1 MAVNG
6 VAGVNIHCDAWYW
19 QTLPFET
26 RFHSDVHSFNH
37 GDRVSPALTIML
49 PQAVAALA
57 LALCT
62 FSMGPTL
69 RGRMLAERA
78 TCLAPA
84 AHPST
89 TARAHRP
96 RMMSG
101 GTRGLSAME
110 QAGMF
115 KDSSER
121 RGNARGGGRGGA
133 RGGGRGGARG
143 SRGRGGGLSGADVST
158 VLSSAAPSAGRPR
171 EYADES
177 APYRARPVQAGD
189 GKLGRKAIEQAANDA
204 AVEAKLAA
212 DASFFWECVQ
222 KRQAGVDV
230 TGCSGS
236 APRPRDAEALFGG
249 RAAWDAV
256 GMGQYDIIPVTRT
269 GAGADEAAVPPLG
282 ADFSFSAPVAAGR
295 STASPALPEFTLQNL
310 KRPDRMRI
318 QSPTPIQRHCV
329 PLALASLDLM
339 ACAQTGS
346 GKTVAFLLPL
356 LARIAAD
363 TTVSSIGPS
372 ISSPPVLAPT
382 GRGSGVRIGPS
393 SNDEALMPLK
403 ASEGLG

>member
-1 MAVNG
+1 
-6 VAGVNIHCDAWYW
+6 
-19 QTLPFET
+19 
-26 RFHSDVHSFNH
+26 
-37 GDRVSPALTIML
+37 ML

-78 TCLAPA
+78 NCLAPA

-101 GTRGLSAME
+101 GRRGLSAME

-121 RGNARGGGRGGA
+121 RGNARGGGRGG
-133 RGGGRGGARG
+133 GRGGARG
-143 SRGRGGGLSGADVST
+143 SRGRGGGLGGADVST

-171 EYADES
+171 EYAEES
-177 APYRARPVQAGD
+177 APYRARPVQAGG

-282 ADFSFSAPVAAGR
+282 ADFSFSTPVAAGR
-295 STASPALPEFTLQNL
+295 STASPALPEFALQNL

-339 ACAQTGS
+339 ACAQSGS

-363 TTVSSIGPS
+363 TTVSTIGPS

-393 SNDEALMPLK
+393 SNDEALM
-403 ASEGLG
+403 ATEGLG

>member
-1 MAVNG
+1 
-6 VAGVNIHCDAWYW
+6 
-19 QTLPFET
+19 
-26 RFHSDVHSFNH
+26 
-37 GDRVSPALTIML
+37 ML

-78 TCLAPA
+78 NCLAPA

-101 GTRGLSAME
+101 GRRGLSAME

-121 RGNARGGGRGGA
+121 RGNARGGGRGG
-133 RGGGRGGARG
+133 GRGGARG
-143 SRGRGGGLSGADVST
+143 SRGRGGGLGGADVST

-171 EYADES
+171 EYAEES
-177 APYRARPVQAGD
+177 APYRARPVQAGG
-189 GKLGRKAIEQAANDA
+189 GKLGRKVIEQAANDA

-256 GMGQYDIIPVTRT
+256 GMGQYDIIPVTRI

-295 STASPALPEFTLQNL
+295 STASPALPEFALQNL

-363 TTVSSIGPS
+363 TTVPSIGQS

-382 GRGSGVRIGPS
+382 GRGSGVRGGPS

>member
-1 MAVNG
+1 
-6 VAGVNIHCDAWYW
+6 
-19 QTLPFET
+19 
-26 RFHSDVHSFNH
+26 
-37 GDRVSPALTIML
+37 
-49 PQAVAALA
+49 
-57 LALCT
+57 
-62 FSMGPTL
+62 
-69 RGRMLAERA
+69 
-78 TCLAPA
+78 
-84 AHPST
+84 
-89 TARAHRP
+89 
-96 RMMSG
+96 
-101 GTRGLSAME
+101 
-110 QAGMF
+110 MF

-121 RGNARGGGRGGA
+121 RGNARGGGRGG
-133 RGGGRGGARG
+133 GRGGARG
-143 SRGRGGGLSGADVST
+143 SRGRGGGLGGADVST

-171 EYADES
+171 EYAEES
-177 APYRARPVQAGD
+177 APYRARPVQAGG

-282 ADFSFSAPVAAGR
+282 ADFSFSTPVAAGR
-295 STASPALPEFTLQNL
+295 STASPALPEFALQNL

-363 TTVSSIGPS
+363 TTVSTIGPS

-382 GRGSGVRIGPS
+382 GRGSGVRGGLS
-393 SNDEALMPLK
+393 SNDEALIAAQGTPAQPSALILAPTRELALQIELECLK
-403 ASEGLG
+403 LTFEAPPPPSGAAAWCGCCYGGATARPQVRI